1 MDASRLHRPAGAI
14 AALALAFA
22 GAGCS
27 TGAKHEVPPQRPAI
41 RSFTATPG
49 SFLPGGTVQLSW
61 SVTGATSLSI
71 DPGPGA
77 VTGTS
82 VSVTPAGTTTYTLT
96 ATSAGGSSTA
106 STTVT
111 ELVQPPTGLVYSSN
125 PAVYTPGTAIQP
137 NIPTPSGGVPTSYA
151 VSPQLPAGL
160 ALDAATGV
168 ISGTPSVASATTT
181 YRVTASNSGGSFTAS
196 LGITVNAVPPPVI
209 TAQPGNQSVVPPATA
224 TFSVTASGSGTLLYQ
239 WQKNGAPIPGAS
251 GASYTTPATSGAD
264 NGSLFRV
271 VVTDAFGGSVTSSA
285 ATLLAQG
292 FSATGAM
299 ATAREFH
306 TATLLLDG
314 KVLVTGGNAGTATL
328 RTAEIYDPA
337 SGTFSTTGSM
347 FTARQNHS
355 ASLLPDG
362 KVLVSGGYSGTA
374 YLASAEIFDPSTGI
388 FAPTASDMPEARMNF
403 TSTTLV
409 GGKVLIAGG
418 FRQTGGG
425 STLVDVYLSTAAL
438 FDPATGGFAS
448 TGPLNA
454 QRDRPEAA
462 RLLDGKV
469 LVAGGRGTGGVVS
482 SADLY
487 DPATAIFTATG
498 AMTSRRETATA
509 TRLADGRVLVAG
521 GYDGLSDIQA
531 ADLFDPGTATFAA
544 TGSMG
549 TARAIQI
556 ASFLPNGRVLVAG
569 GVNGAS
575 ILGTAQLYDPAAGT
589 FALATAQNMV
599 TPRYQHTATTL
610 QDGRVLVVGGR
621 GGNGVLSSAEIWITS
636 P

>member
-82 VSVTPAGTTTYTLT
+82 VSVTPAGTTTYALT

-106 STTVT
+106 SATVT

-224 TFSVTASGSGTLLYQ
+224 TFSVT
-239 WQKNGAPIPGAS
+239 
-251 GASYTTPATSGAD
+251 
-264 NGSLFRV
+264 
-271 VVTDAFGGSVTSSA
+271 
-285 ATLLAQG
+285 
-292 FSATGAM
+292 
-299 ATAREFH
+299 
-306 TATLLLDG
+306 
-314 KVLVTGGNAGTATL
+314 
-328 RTAEIYDPA
+328 
-337 SGTFSTTGSM
+337 
-347 FTARQNHS
+347 
-355 ASLLPDG
+355 
-362 KVLVSGGYSGTA
+362 
-374 YLASAEIFDPSTGI
+374 
-388 FAPTASDMPEARMNF
+388 
-403 TSTTLV
+403 
-409 GGKVLIAGG
+409 
-418 FRQTGGG
+418 
-425 STLVDVYLSTAAL
+425 
-438 FDPATGGFAS
+438 
-448 TGPLNA
+448 
-454 QRDRPEAA
+454 
-462 RLLDGKV
+462 
-469 LVAGGRGTGGVVS
+469 
-482 SADLY
+482 
-487 DPATAIFTATG
+487 
-498 AMTSRRETATA
+498 
-509 TRLADGRVLVAG
+509 
-521 GYDGLSDIQA
+521 
-531 ADLFDPGTATFAA
+531 
-544 TGSMG
+544 GSMG
-549 TARAIQI
+549 AARAIQI
-556 ASFLPNGRVLVAG
+556 ASLLPNGKVLLAG

-575 ILGTAQLYDPAAGT
+575 HLGTAELYDPAAGT
-589 FALATAQNMV
+589 FALATAQDMV